1 MTCQLMIGREFS
13 LSTNAPSRLVHT
25 HSFGVWCG
33 NEFRKLIFTLD
44 SLSEGVESGGTF
56 KVFGFV
62 LNYQTFLFPISLAS
76 YRFFLLTKV
85 KSGFVHFWTLGRS
98 NKEGMFVS
106 FSISFE

>member
-44 SLSEGVESGGTF
+44 SLSEGVEGGGTF
-56 KVFGFV
+56 EVFRFV
-62 LNYQTFLFPISLAS
+62 LNYQTFLFPISLAF

-85 KSGFVHFWTLGRS
+85 KSGFVLFWTLGRS

>member
-1 MTCQLMIGREFS
+1 MTCQLVISRGFS
-13 LSTNAPSRLVHT
+13 FSTNGPSRLVHT
-25 HSFGVWCG
+25 HNFGVWCG

-44 SLSEGVESGGTF
+44 SLSEGVEGGGTF
-56 KVFGFV
+56 AVFGFV

-76 YRFFLLTKV
+76 YRFFLLTTV
-85 KSGFVHFWTLGRS
+85 KSGFMLFWTLGRS

>member
-1 MTCQLMIGREFS
+1 MIGREFF

-44 SLSEGVESGGTF
+44 SLSEGVGGDGAF
-56 KVFGFV
+56 EVFGFM

-76 YRFFLLTKV
+76 YCFFLLTEV
-85 KSGFVHFWTLGRS
+85 ESGFVHF
-98 NKEGMFVS
+98 
-106 FSISFE
+106 